1 MTPKL
6 GVTFSCQNFLT
17 PSFGDPKLKHC
28 VLASRV
34 SIPTP
39 LWAGGRDARG
49 AGRSRGGGAVGAAH
63 TRVSLPSACGRSG
76 PGVGAA
82 ARTGQSSSRRRVLRP
97 WPVWGQRRGSAAG
110 EPRGW
115 GAPPSM
121 GRLCAVCQT
130 LGCQACTYRRTAL
143 RAPRCREPWPGSDP
157 MKTVGAQFSVLRR
170 TCSVSELCIISLHAN
185 K

>member
-39 LWAGGRDARG
+39 LSGGRDARG
-49 AGRSRGGGAVGAAH
+49 AGRSRGEGTVGCCAYACESSLSVRSRWAGGAV
-63 TRVSLPSACGRSG
+63 
-76 PGVGAA
+76 

-97 WPVWGQRRGSAAG
+97 WPVWGQRRGIAAG
-110 EPRGW
+110 EPRGC
-115 GAPPSM
+115 GRPPWVGSARYVKLLAAKLAHT
-121 GRLCAVCQT
+121 GELLFARRAVESHG
-130 LGCQACTYRRTAL
+130 LGVIR
-143 RAPRCREPWPGSDP
+143 
-157 MKTVGAQFSVLRR
+157 
-170 TCSVSELCIISLHAN
+170 
-185 K
+185 

>member
-1 MTPKL
+1 M
-6 GVTFSCQNFLT
+6 
-17 PSFGDPKLKHC
+17 KHC
-28 VLASRV
+28 VLAFCPIDPSSSPSVPCRAC
-34 SIPTP
+34 
-39 LWAGGRDARG
+39 AGGTLSGRDARG
-49 AGRSRGGGAVGAAH
+49 AGARSAAAH
-63 TRVSLPSACGRSG
+63 TRASLPSACGRSG

-143 RAPRCREPWPGSDP
+143 RAPRCREPWPGSESL
-157 MKTVGAQFSVLRR
+157 KTADAQFSVLRR